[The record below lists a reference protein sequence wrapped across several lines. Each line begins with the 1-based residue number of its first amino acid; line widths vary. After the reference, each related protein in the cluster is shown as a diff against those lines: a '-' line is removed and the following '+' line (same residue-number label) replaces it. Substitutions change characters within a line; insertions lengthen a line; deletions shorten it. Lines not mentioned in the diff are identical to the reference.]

1 MDAIGREKNKMLSH
15 SLITSFVSALVPVST
30 IFLKN
35 RMSANH
41 ASYRTKNKRQWTIGN
56 IASRSY
62 LTVRFCP
69 SEPLPCS
76 VIRLSA
82 FCTTRNCKIVV
93 SSLPFS
99 KPSQAFYLMADR
111 ATRRFQ
117 EMPWIHPSLFL
128 YERREPCSPRLD
140 QGA

>member
-1 MDAIGREKNKMLSH
+1 MDAIGREKINIVSLSDNVVCFCPCTCFNN
-15 SLITSFVSALVPVST
+15 L
-30 IFLKN
+30 LKN